1 MVLFIPIA
9 VTSCKDEAVLDIN
22 EPIVGAKIRL
32 YNFSIG
38 APSVNFYANDTKISA
53 ALSQTGAESI
63 NGVNF
68 GGTYPANQ
76 YALAP
81 GGESLIR
88 ATTSSTITTTTPNLT
103 IASVNHNL
111 VLDKYYSI
119 FVSGIYNTTERKAD
133 AFVVEDVFPI
143 ALDTARAFIRIVN
156 PCPNTTLKLVLTKTT
171 TVTGQ
176 PPIIENIDVAAG
188 VAYKSGSA
196 FFGFKPGAYSITVTD
211 EATGRTAIRAATSFL
226 KERVYTLALRGNI
239 LTGTPATFI
248 DNTVNK

>member
-1 MVLFIPIA
+1 MVVLVPLLLN
-9 VTSCKDEAVLDIN
+9 SCKDEAVLDIN
-22 EPIVGAKIRL
+22 EPIAGARIRL
-32 YNFSIG
+32 YNFSIN

-53 ALSQTGAESI
+53 ALSQTGTESI
-63 NGVNF
+63 NGVSF

-81 GGESLIR
+81 GGENIIR

-103 IASVNHNL
+103 IASVVHKL
-111 VLDKYYSI
+111 ELDKYYSVFI
-119 FVSGIYNTTERKAD
+119 SGIYNTTDKKSD
-133 AFVVEDVFPI
+133 AFVVEDNFPI

-171 TVTGQ
+171 VVTGQ
-176 PPIIENIDVAAG
+176 PPIIEDLQVATG
-188 VAYKSGSA
+188 VAYKGASQ

-211 EATGRTAIRAATSFL
+211 EATGKTAIRAATSFL

-239 LTGTPATFI
+239 LTGSPATFV